1 MIRDDHKLAQELR
14 KLRDWALTSEH
25 YDQKVWA
32 KLLGPTLD
40 CGTTMCL
47 AGKVVADAGYT
58 FLFGGILPGGE
69 RLSFVSSDIAFSC
82 SLSGEEEAESIEER
96 AREILNLTKWEANLL
111 FHSENEFGMVSDQMA
126 LDFLNHLIERAE
138 DAQGPMSQDAA
149 NEWQEDW
156 WEKDRED

>member
-14 KLRDWALTSEH
+14 KLQDWALTSEH

-32 KLLGPTLD
+32 KLLGPTPD

-47 AGKVVADAGYT
+47 AGKVVHDAGYK

-69 RLSFVSSDIAFSC
+69 RIVHFPPGTAFSC
-82 SLSGEEEAESIEER
+82 SLSDEEEAESIEEK
-96 AREILNLTKWEANLL
+96 AREILGLTKWEANLL
-111 FHSENEFGMVSDQMA
+111 FHSENEFGVVSEEMA

-138 DAQGPMSQDAA
+138 NTQGPMSQEDAA
-149 NEWQEDW
+149 EWQGDW
-156 WEKDRED
+156 WEKDGVD